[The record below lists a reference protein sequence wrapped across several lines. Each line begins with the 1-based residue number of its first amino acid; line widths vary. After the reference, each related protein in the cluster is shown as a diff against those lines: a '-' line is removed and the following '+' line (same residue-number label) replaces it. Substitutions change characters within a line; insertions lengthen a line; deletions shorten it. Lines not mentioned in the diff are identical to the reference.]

1 MSKLKKLYREFFGL
15 TEGNRNIPGLDP
27 ADAANL
33 ANYNKELEKTQSLM
47 KGMGVTE
54 KLDPI
59 GYEDDDIDNDLKKN
73 TKSDQYL
80 KNRRDIRK
88 RAIKKSDL
96 DEAQLINNLTDYRG
110 GIEYVLRDP
119 ATAQQTAKEI
129 QEWAERKGFAIIKKT
144 ISPSGK
150 IGYFYFRLGQDPALE
165 SQKLQGYLA
174 QKPELKHFRF
184 NVKTQE
190 SDTPRRKI

>member
-1 MSKLKKLYREFFGL
+1 MNKFKKLYRDFFGL
-15 TEGNRNIPGLDP
+15 TEATGKIETDDP
-27 ADAANL
+27 AQAETMA
-33 ANYNKELEKTQSLM
+33 K
-47 KGMGVTE
+47 KGMNVKLVKPGMTTE
-54 KLDPI
+54 DLDAV
-59 GYEDDDIDNDLKKN
+59 GHEDADIDNDGKQN

-80 KNRRDIRK
+80 KNRRMARKKAIHEIDI
-88 RAIKKSDL
+88 
-96 DEAQLINNLTDYRG
+96 DEAQLVNNLTDYRG

-119 ATAQQTAKEI
+119 ATAQQTAQEI
-129 QEWAERKGFAIIKKT
+129 QEWAERKGFTIIKKT

-184 NVKTQE
+184 NVRQQALKKPQ
-190 SDTPRRKI
+190 RKI